1 MPAVREFVDARGRSP
16 YKRWFDGLN
25 ARAAATVATA
35 LTRLAL
41 GNYSNVKSIGAGVF
55 ELRIFFG
62 PGYRVYF
69 GNDGEDVVILLGGGS
84 KQRQSRDISAAIANW
99 QNYKSRK

>member
-1 MPAVREFVDARGRSP
+1 M
-16 YKRWFDGLN
+16 N